1 MSPFRLA
8 LLILAVLL
16 FLVAALVPLSPS
28 QPRVSLVPLGL
39 AAFAGAFIV
48 P

>member
-16 FLVAALVPLSPS
+16 FLVAALVPTQP
-28 QPRVSLVPLGL
+28 PRVSLVPLGL